1 MGRREHTERKLT
13 KPRANAATS
22 QRSWRRS
29 TTTPP
34 PQPIVSDTNRG
45 SSNGDTMASEITL
58 DREEEMP
65 QLSISDSS
73 KERTTVDVKEI
84 WASVPRPTLKA
95 RYKLHN
101 PLGPRWYK
109 NHHLIPLSHLKPSMR
124 PPTFFS
130 PSFPPI
136 GTASS
141 PDYHDEGDA
150 MSRSPSHS
158 PLPTPDSSQTRVQ
171 DGIKP
176 RSRKTSQTAPDA
188 IDLLD
193 LSDPWGQ
200 NWHHQ
205 SPYEFGQTTTVAS
218 LDTYDVSRCYFLSK
232 FLVFSLYIFH

>member
-1 MGRREHTERKLT
+1 
-13 KPRANAATS
+13 
-22 QRSWRRS
+22 
-29 TTTPP
+29 
-34 PQPIVSDTNRG
+34 
-45 SSNGDTMASEITL
+45 MASEFTL

-73 KERTTVDVKEI
+73 KEKMAVNVKEA

-109 NHHLIPLSHLKPSMR
+109 NHHLIPPSRLKPSMR

-130 PSFPPI
+130 PSFPPM

-141 PDYHDEGDA
+141 PGYHDEGDGL
-150 MSRSPSHS
+150 SRTPSHS

-176 RSRKTSQTAPDA
+176 RSRKTSQTTPPDA
-188 IDLLD
+188 VDLMD
-193 LSDPWGQ
+193 LTDPWGQ

-205 SPYEFGQTTTVAS
+205 SPYEFGQTTTAAS
-218 LDTYDVSRCYFLSK
+218 FDTYDVSCCYLILK
-232 FLVFSLYIFH
+232 IPNFSLNIFH